1 MKKENL
7 IGGGILVLCLVAII
21 IGICLVFSQGTTKE
35 QKGIATA
42 IISQKKIA
50 VVRIYGE
57 ISFQSQ
63 AEEMWGGS
71 VKSADRIVKRLSAI
85 KNDPSIKA
93 VILRINSPGGTVAA
107 TQEIYNQIKELKK
120 CNKKVVVS
128 IGDIGASGAYYV
140 ACPADKIVANA
151 GSLIGSIGVIMHL
164 PEASNLLEKIGVNL
178 RVIKS
183 GQHKDIGSIARPM
196 SEEEREILQG
206 VIDDAYGQ
214 FYRAVKN
221 GRQNISDNRLKELAD
236 GRIFTGQQAKK
247 AGLIDEIGDYQ
258 QTITIT
264 AQLAGIEGT
273 PAIIEEDEPFQ
284 WLKGLIEGFSSTPV
298 SLLKNSS
305 LLKSPCLEYCWRP
318 EI

>member
-21 IGICLVFSQGTTKE
+21 IGICLVFSQGTKE
-35 QKGIATA
+35 QKGIAPT
-42 IISQKKIA
+42 IGLQKRIA
-50 VVRIYGE
+50 VIRIYGE
-57 ISFQSQ
+57 ISFQNQ
-63 AEEMWGGS
+63 AKEVWGGS
-71 VKSADRIVKRLSAI
+71 AKGADRIVRRLSDI
-85 KNDPSIKA
+85 KHDPSIKA

-120 CNKKVVVS
+120 YNKKVVVS
-128 IGDIGASGAYYV
+128 IGDIGASGAYYI

-164 PEASNLLEKIGVNL
+164 PEVSSLLEKVGVNL

-183 GQHKDIGSIARPM
+183 GQHKDIGSMSRPM
-196 SEEEREILQG
+196 SEEERGILQG
-206 VIDDAYGQ
+206 VIDDAYQQ

-221 GRQNISDNRLKELAD
+221 GRQKIPEDQLKELAD

-258 QTITIT
+258 QTIALT
-264 AQLAGIEGT
+264 AQLAGITGT
-273 PAIIEEDEPFQ
+273 PAIVEEDEPFQ

-298 SLLKNSS
+298 SLFNNSS
-305 LLKSPCLEYCWRP
+305 LLRSPCLEYCWRP

>member
-1 MKKENL
+1 MKKESL
-7 IGGGILVLCLVAII
+7 IGGGILILCLAAII
-21 IGICLVFSQGTTKE
+21 IGICLVFSQGTKE
-35 QKGIATA
+35 QKGLAPV

-57 ISFQSQ
+57 ISFQNQ
-63 AEEMWGGS
+63 TGDVLG
-71 VKSADRIVKRLSAI
+71 VSAKCADKIVKRLSAI
-85 KNDPSIKA
+85 KHDPSIKA

-120 CNKKVVVS
+120 YNKKVVVS
-128 IGDIGASGAYYV
+128 IGDIGASGAYYI

-164 PEASNLLEKIGVNL
+164 PEVSSLLEKVGVNL

-183 GQHKDIGSIARPM
+183 GQHKDIGSIARSM
-196 SEEEREILQG
+196 SEEERVILQG
-206 VIDDAYGQ
+206 VIDDAYDQ

-221 GRQNISDNRLKELAD
+221 GRQNISENRLKELAD

-258 QTITIT
+258 QTINIT
-264 AQLAGIEGT
+264 AQLAGIKGT
-273 PAIIEEDEPFQ
+273 PVVIEEDEPFQ
-284 WLKGLIEGFSSTPV
+284 WLKGLMEGFSSAPI
-298 SLLKNSS
+298 SLFNKPS
-305 LLKSPCLEYCWRP
+305 LLKSPCFEYCWRP
-318 EI
+318 